1 MLYWTCVLVVLSF
14 LLNMATSLQK
24 TCEPCTS
31 VFDLF
36 FCLGTSDEVGASFNI
51 LLNFLKVYSL
61 YGQIR
66 RETHPLR
73 SCLCVWMWLCMRFFF
88 FFGWGMTSSS
98 EFVCKLSFFASMF
111 FYNIATTS
119 SWRSIELWFHF
130 LILLFEIDHPST
142 PWCIDDCKHT
152 TFPSLLVGA
161 DTREACTLISFA
173 KFVDIRGAAHPQHTP
188 VDKMTAPS
196 MFVRIFCV
204 TCFHVP
210 CFMKLKSF

>member
-1 MLYWTCVLVVLSF
+1 MARYEGRHILWGHVCVCECGCACVSFSF
-14 LLNMATSLQK
+14 L
-24 TCEPCTS
+24 
-31 VFDLF
+31 
-36 FCLGTSDEVGASFNI
+36 VGAWLPVQSLFANYLF
-51 LLNFLKVYSL
+51 LL
-61 YGQIR
+61 
-66 RETHPLR
+66 
-73 SCLCVWMWLCMRFFF
+73 LC
-88 FFGWGMTSSS
+88 
-98 EFVCKLSFFASMF
+98 F

-173 KFVDIRGAAHPQHTP
+173 KFVDIRGAAHLQHTP